1 MFLFGKKKAKKEKRK
16 IPKSVQ
22 QTIPIDRLYKDGIF
36 KCGHTYSKTW
46 RFTDINY
53 AVASDDDQLSMFLAH
68 SALINGLP
76 TDALAKISVFNRTLS
91 REVLSSLAVP
101 NGDAGYEVYA
111 NELAEIFNCVPSQIN
126 YVIQTRFTKERG
138 YNVESRRGG
147 GGFIRI
153 TKVKVRGDEYIMHII
168 NSIGSS
174 LDYGTARALVSNLL
188 GYNKITEREAKI
200 ILASLSDNIL
210 PFPAPIKNEIRSA
223 AMKNILINLI

>member
-1 MFLFGKKKAKKEKRK
+1 MFLFGRKKAKKEKRK

-46 RFTDINY
+46 RFSDINY

-111 NELAEIFNCVPSQIN
+111 NELAEIFNDKMADSNNIVHDKFITVSA
-126 YVIQTRFTKERG
+126 ER
-138 YNVESRRGG
+138 
-147 GGFIRI
+147 
-153 TKVKVRGDEYIMHII
+153 KM
-168 NSIGSS
+168 
-174 LDYGTARALVSNLL
+174 
-188 GYNKITEREAKI
+188 
-200 ILASLSDNIL
+200 
-210 PFPAPIKNEIRSA
+210 
-223 AMKNILINLI
+223 